1 VSFWFYFFLYYFSY
15 AISLYFRVPA
25 GELAAANYYQ
35 LQKLLKALSNYITKD
50 DFSEHSGAIR
60 VLQANQEKYKDEIAQ
75 FLQILTLLQKETL
88 EHQEILNL
96 HESLLQNKLDKSELQ
111 GLQSLTKIMLLYESF
126 KNTTEQKLDDLSEFK
141 QKTNNTV
148 SKLEES
154 SAEQAETILMI
165 NKELP
170 KLATKK
176 DIFIIA
182 KELKEHS
189 NRLDSC
195 ALASTLEELE
205 EKVIR
210 ISQALE
216 ETQLLLGEAGKDI
229 EVIQKILPS
238 KASSNE
244 MQKRVLTEKFE
255 AYQKMLSES
264 MNLKASA
271 STAEALQTSLQV
283 FPCLSFC
290 FLLLTFLI
298 P

>member
-1 VSFWFYFFLYYFSY
+1 VD
-15 AISLYFRVPA
+15 
-25 GELAAANYYQ
+25 YQ
-35 LQKLLKALSNYITKD
+35 
-50 DFSEHSGAIR
+50 
-60 VLQANQEKYKDEIAQ
+60 NQEHHYLVPK
-75 FLQILTLLQKETL
+75 T
-88 EHQEILNL
+88 
-96 HESLLQNKLDKSELQ
+96 QNKK
-111 GLQSLTKIMLLYESF
+111 
-126 KNTTEQKLDDLSEFK
+126 K
-141 QKTNNTV
+141 QKTNNSV

-154 SAEQAETILMI
+154 SSEQAETILMI

-182 KELKEHS
+182 KELKQHS

-210 ISQALE
+210 ISQTLE

-264 MNLKASA
+264 MNTKASA

-283 FPCLSFC
+283 FPFGYPFAFFFN
-290 FLLLTFLI
+290 FLDSLILLPSRRLYFLVCRRAAVEGSYPNRSNGQI
-298 P
+298 CGMVYKSW